1 MSCAIN
7 PILMAHQW
15 RNGSAPLLIGALRE
29 KQWRK
34 LRAISFPPTAHQ
46 WRNGSTKTQP

>member
-1 MSCAIN
+1 MNCAIK

-15 RNGSAPLLIGALRE
+15 RNASAPLLIGALRE

-34 LRAISFPPTAHQ
+34 LRAISISLMAHQ
-46 WRNGSTKTQP
+46 WRNSGAGAQQ